1 MAMKIL
7 SGPEGDGLLT
17 NAEVQ
22 EWLKEKNFEIDKR
35 DLVKGEI
42 RPASSIANLSRDVRQ
57 YLESSP
63 SGKLHK

>member
-1 MAMKIL
+1 MKIL

-22 EWLKEKNFEIDKR
+22 AWLKEKNFEIDKR
-35 DLVKGEI
+35 DLKKGAI
-42 RPASSIANLSRDVRQ
+42 RPPSSIASLSRDVRQ

-63 SGKLHK
+63 SGTSLILG

>member
-1 MAMKIL
+1 MKIL

-17 NAEVQ
+17 NAEVR

-42 RPASSIANLSRDVRQ
+42 RPASSIANLSRDLRQ

-63 SGKLHK
+63 SGKLHERG